1 VSAVENLALPDFVAD
16 NVHLTERAHKM
27 GAAAAAA
34 ADEVEVDLAR
44 DAKQYSNPAA
54 SLNSPPLPPWA
65 TAKVFPSP
73 FVSSLALL
81 ELDSYTFLRSTLSF
95 LQNLTA

>member
-27 GAAAAAA
+27 GAAAAA
-34 ADEVEVDLAR
+34 DEVAVDLAR
-44 DAKQYSNPAA
+44 DAKQYSNSAA

-65 TAKVFPSP
+65 TAKFFPSP

>member
-1 VSAVENLALPDFVAD
+1 MSAVENLALPDFVAD

-34 ADEVEVDLAR
+34 DEVAVDLAR

-65 TAKVFPSP
+65 TAKFFPSP